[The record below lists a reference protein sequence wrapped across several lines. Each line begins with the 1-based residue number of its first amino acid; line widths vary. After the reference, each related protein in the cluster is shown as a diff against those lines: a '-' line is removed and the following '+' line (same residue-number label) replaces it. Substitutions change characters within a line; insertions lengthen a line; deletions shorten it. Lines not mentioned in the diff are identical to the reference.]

1 MVHCALSGCRRI
13 FVNGNSRADNQN
25 GMENHYQVLTPHI
38 FDNLLTSLFRT
49 TSCPAPSAASSS
61 WTWMPTYRPSERW
74 WKIMRSQDSAKQMLS
89 APTQTVT
96 GSERSVVYFSELSLP
111 FIPNFDR
118 VFSYFD
124 NRKGNENSMKQH
136 RQVVKLVY
144 AIFGQIW

>member
-1 MVHCALSGCRRI
+1 
-13 FVNGNSRADNQN
+13 
-25 GMENHYQVLTPHI
+25 
-38 FDNLLTSLFRT
+38 
-49 TSCPAPSAASSS
+49 
-61 WTWMPTYRPSERW
+61 
-74 WKIMRSQDSAKQMLS
+74 MRSQDSAKQMLS

-118 VFSYFD
+118 VFSYFN